1 MCENGGGDD
10 GFLPLV
16 DQEVGL
22 TNAEHCMRRRSRG
35 GVSVGFEEPC
45 LVDGGNGGE
54 FLE

>member
-1 MCENGGGDD
+1 MQSQNENESLERGRSEACDQ
-10 GFLPLV
+10 LV
-16 DQEVGL
+16 
-22 TNAEHCMRRRSRG
+22 T